1 MSSTPPAVASG
12 RPTRLVALV
21 IGLCWMVVLFD
32 GLDMFMYG
40 AVLPKMLDDPT
51 LGLTPARGGE
61 IGSYAT
67 FGMLVGALAA
77 GTVTDWAGRK
87 KVIAGC
93 CALFSIASGV
103 CAVAP
108 SLGVFG
114 FGRLLAGLG
123 LGGLLPIAI
132 AMVVEYAPRGR
143 GNLMIGLLMTAH
155 HVGGIL
161 ASALSLWLVAP
172 FGWRSLYW
180 VGVVPLI
187 IAVPLV
193 ARFLPESLGFLV
205 ARGRRDEAEAL
216 AHRHGVD
223 LAEFP
228 ASGQGSVT
236 RADRWAALRS
246 LFQNSLWLPTL
257 LFWLASFGGL
267 LLVYGVNTWL
277 PTMMRANGY
286 ELGSALGFLL
296 VINLGGIVGMLVAG
310 RIADRFGATRVSALW
325 FALTAVGTFLLGARM
340 PLPLTYIV
348 VFLTGVWLFS
358 AQTMVYA
365 AVAGRFPTESRATA
379 LGWTAGMGR
388 FGAVFGPWLG
398 GVLLANHA
406 QSWGF
411 TVFAITAVFGSIMI
425 TLSGRGGRPSTP
437 ATPSVPSSR
446 PGDAAAT

>member
-12 RPTRLVALV
+12 RPTRLVVLV
-21 IGLCWMVVLFD
+21 IALCWMVVLFD

-40 AVLPKMLDDPT
+40 AVLPKMLDDPA
-51 LGLTPARGGE
+51 LGLTAAKGGE

-93 CALFSIASGV
+93 CALFSVASAI
-103 CAVAP
+103 CAAAP

-143 GNLMIGLLMTAH
+143 GNLMIGVLMTAH
-155 HVGGIL
+155 HAGGIL

-187 IAVPLV
+187 IAVPLI
-193 ARFLPESLGFLV
+193 ARFLPESPGFLV
-205 ARGRRDEAEAL
+205 TRGRRDEAEAL
-216 AHRHGVD
+216 ARRHGVD

-228 ASGQGSVT
+228 AGQDASAT
-236 RADRWAALRS
+236 RADRWAGLRG

-286 ELGSALGFLL
+286 ELGSALGFL
-296 VINLGGIVGMLVAG
+296 
-310 RIADRFGATRVSALW
+310 
-325 FALTAVGTFLLGARM
+325 
-340 PLPLTYIV
+340 
-348 VFLTGVWLFS
+348 
-358 AQTMVYA
+358 
-365 AVAGRFPTESRATA
+365 
-379 LGWTAGMGR
+379 
-388 FGAVFGPWLG
+388 
-398 GVLLANHA
+398 
-406 QSWGF
+406 
-411 TVFAITAVFGSIMI
+411 
-425 TLSGRGGRPSTP
+425 
-437 ATPSVPSSR
+437 
-446 PGDAAAT
+446 

>member
-1 MSSTPPAVASG
+1 MSSTPPVAASR
-12 RPTRLVALV
+12 RPTGLVAVV
-21 IGLCWMVVLFD
+21 IALCWMVVLFD
-32 GLDMFMYG
+32 GLDLFVYG
-40 AVLPKMLDDPT
+40 AVLPKMLDDPA
-51 LGLTPARGGE
+51 LGLTPGAAGE

-67 FGMLVGALAA
+67 FGMLVGALGA

-93 CALFSIASGV
+93 CALFSIASGI
-103 CAVAP
+103 CAAAP

-114 FGRLLAGLG
+114 LGRLLAGIG
-123 LGGLLPIAI
+123 LGGLLPTAI
-132 AMVVEYAPRGR
+132 ALVVEYAPRGR

-161 ASALSLWLVAP
+161 ASSLSLWLVAP
-172 FGWRSLYW
+172 FGWRSVFW
-180 VGVVPLI
+180 VGVIPLV

-193 ARFLPESLGFLV
+193 VRFLPESLGFLV
-205 ARGRRDEAEAL
+205 ARGRRDEAEAF
-216 AHRHGVD
+216 ARRHGVD
-223 LAEFP
+223 LADFP
-228 ASGQGSVT
+228 ASQEASPS
-236 RADRWAALRS
+236 DRWAGLRG
-246 LFQNSLWLPTL
+246 LFRNSLWRPTV

-267 LLVYGVNTWL
+267 LLVYGVSTWL

-296 VINLGGIVGMLVAG
+296 VINVGGIVGMLVAG
-310 RIADRFGATRVSALW
+310 RIADRFGAIRVAAVW
-325 FALTAVGTFLLGARM
+325 FALTAVGVYLLGIHM
-340 PLPLTYIV
+340 PLALTYVV

-388 FGAVFGPWLG
+388 FGAVFGPWIG
-398 GVLLANHA
+398 GVLVANHA

-411 TVFAITAVFGSIMI
+411 TVFAITGVFGAIMV
-425 TLSGRGGRPSTP
+425 TLNRRSGSPSTP
-437 ATPSVPSSR
+437 STPRRIDEIS
-446 PGDAAAT
+446 